1 MSTIGLCMI
10 VKNESE
16 VILRSLESVRQ
27 IVDYA
32 LIEDTGSTDGTQGII
47 RDWLASVA
55 LPGEVYDE
63 PWRDFAYN
71 RSHVL
76 ARLRKNRDVDYA
88 LTLDADDHIIFDS
101 HFDVAAFKN
110 SLSHDLYDVQLRGGP
125 ARYLRPQISSNRLE
139 FRYRGVLHEFLQ
151 APRGRIT
158 RGKTTGFYITSTR
171 EGARSQDPEK
181 YRKDAA
187 VLEKELKS
195 ERDSFFRA
203 RYTFYLARSYHHAG
217 EKGLALKAF
226 LKRATLGHWTEEI
239 FISLYSAGNLKGQLG
254 GPVEEVIA
262 TFMRA
267 SKVAP
272 TRAEALH
279 AASQVCRA
287 NKRFAEGYD
296 YAQRGLAIP
305 LPAEGLFV
313 VPWIYDYGLL
323 DEFAVNAYWAERYQD
338 CLDACQRLLREGKMP
353 AAMRDRV
360 EKNAESARNKIRPHC
375 NGLRANAES
384 ATRENSGRIPMDFLF
399 DLLRPERLTAV
410 ADIGANPIDSIP
422 PYKPLLDE
430 RRCRVFGFEP
440 QPAALAALNAK
451 KSDLETYL
459 PGIVCDGKPGVLRVC
474 RGPGMTSLFA
484 PNPLIL
490 RHFPG
495 FCEWGH
501 VVEEISVMTRR
512 LDDIM
517 EIEFLDFLKMD
528 IQGAELSVIQNGHQ
542 RLKTAVAV
550 QVEVSFI
557 PLYEY
562 QPPFGEIDLELRRLD
577 FLPHCFAAIKSWPTA
592 TLAAKTPDLGAT
604 KQLLEADI
612 LYVRDFTKPERMTSE
627 QLKHLA
633 IVAHHCYGSFNLAAN
648 CIHNLAGRNAVRAS
662 AAQLYIAAYKE
673 AGIR

>member
-1 MSTIGLCMI
+1 MI

-88 LTLDADDHIIFDS
+88 LTLDADDHINFDS

-110 SLSHDLYDVQLRGGP
+110 TLSHDLYDVQLRGGP

-151 APRGRIT
+151 APRARIT
-158 RGKTTGFYITSTR
+158 RGKTAGFYITSTR

-181 YRKDAA
+181 CRKDAA

-203 RYTFYLARSYHHAG
+203 RYTFYLARSYENAG
-217 EKGLALKAF
+217 EKELALKAF
-226 LKRATLGHWTEEI
+226 VKRATLGHWTEEI
-239 FISLYSAGNLKGQLG
+239 FMSLYSAGNLKEQLG

-262 TFMRA
+262 TFARA
-267 SKVAP
+267 SEVAP

-279 AASQVCRA
+279 AASRVCRA
-287 NKRFAEGYD
+287 NKRFAEGYNF
-296 YAQRGLAIP
+296 ARRGLAIP

-338 CLDACQRLLREGKMP
+338 CFDACQRLLCEGKMP

-360 EKNAESARNKIRPHC
+360 EKNADAARNKIRPHG
-375 NGLRANAES
+375 NGLRANADS

-440 QPAALAALNAK
+440 QPAALAALNSK
-451 KSDLETYL
+451 KGDLETYL
-459 PGIVCDGKPGVLRVC
+459 PGIVGDGKPGVLRVC
-474 RGPGMTSLFA
+474 RGSGMTSLFA
-484 PNPLIL
+484 PNQLIL

-501 VVEEISVMTRR
+501 VVEEIPVMTRR
-512 LDDIM
+512 LDDIT

-528 IQGAELSVIQNGHQ
+528 IQGAELSVIQNGPE

-562 QPPFGEIDLELRRLD
+562 QPTFGEIDRELRRLD
-577 FLPHCFAAIKSWPTA
+577 FLPHSFVAIKSWPTT
-592 TLAAKTPDLGAT
+592 TLAAKIPDLGAT

-612 LYVRDFTKPERMTSE
+612 LYVRDFTKPDLMTSE

-633 IVAHHCYGSFNLAAN
+633 IVAHHCYSSFNLAAN

-662 AAQLYIAAYKE
+662 AAQLYIGALKE